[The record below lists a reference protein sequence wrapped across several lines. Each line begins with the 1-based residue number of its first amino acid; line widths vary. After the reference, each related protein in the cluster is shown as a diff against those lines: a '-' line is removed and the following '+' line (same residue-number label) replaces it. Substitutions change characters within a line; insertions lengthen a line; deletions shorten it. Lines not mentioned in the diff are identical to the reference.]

1 MTTVEKPRLKLRD
14 TFTTNAAAG
23 GDGGAQEDGGS
34 AATEF
39 KEPIINERSQALREI
54 IRHHE
59 QGTVKTQLFISFHFK
74 ITQLPLF
81 IIFQSDNGTS
91 SSSGTAAAIA

>member
-14 TFTTNAAAG
+14 TFTTTASAA
-23 GDGGAQEDGGS
+23 DGGAQEDGGSGS

-59 QGTVKTQLFISFHFK
+59 QGRICDAAHLIYCLF
-74 ITQLPLF
+74 LCCNVLF
-81 IIFQSDNGTS
+81 LNNLTN
-91 SSSGTAAAIA
+91 